1 MILSVQNIC
10 KTYLDYESN
19 FKRFAS
25 WFSKNKKNKEE
36 KNVKTVLKDV
46 SFDVGAGEVVGL
58 IGQNGAGKS
67 TLLKIISRT
76 LKPSSGRVTSGAKI
90 SSILEL
96 GMGFHG
102 DLTGR
107 QNAYQSCSLM
117 GYSKEQIDEII
128 TYIEDFAEIGEY
140 FDYPVRIYSSGMQM
154 RLAFSV
160 VTANRPDILIID
172 EALSVGDVYFQHKSF
187 DKIKEFKSLGTTLII
202 VSHDSG
208 AIKSICDRVILLEK
222 GQILKDGEPEAVL
235 DYYNALISKK
245 QDVQISQIT
254 LQNGKIATISGNKK
268 ACIKNVEILD
278 AAGKKIQNLEVGKKI
293 KLKVTV
299 QANENLPSLVLGYQI
314 KNRFSQVV
322 YGTNTYHLKQA
333 LKNLKKGEEYDF
345 SFEFDANLGV
355 GSFSVTIALH
365 DSDNH
370 LQNNYEWR
378 DNAIIFNVVNFS
390 KPDFVGLAYLEPS
403 LEIKRIN
410 G

>member
-25 WFSKNKKNKEE
+25 WFSKNKEE
-36 KNVKTVLKDV
+36 KNVKTVLKNV

-67 TLLKIISRT
+67 TLLKIISHT

-128 TYIEDFAEIGEY
+128 AYIEDFAEIGEY

-245 QDVQISQIT
+245 QDVQISQVA
-254 LQNGKIATISGNKK
+254 LENGKTATISGNKK

-299 QANENLPSLVLGYQI
+299 QANENLPSLILGYQI

>member
-25 WFSKNKKNKEE
+25 WFSKNKEE

-67 TLLKIISRT
+67 TLLKIISHT

-128 TYIEDFAEIGEY
+128 AYIEDFAEIGEY

-245 QDVQISQIT
+245 QDVQISQVA
-254 LQNGKIATISGNKK
+254 LENGKIATVSGNKK

-299 QANENLPSLVLGYQI
+299 QANENLLSLVLGYQI

-403 LEIKRIN
+403 LEVKRIN

>member
-25 WFSKNKKNKEE
+25 WFSKNKEE

-245 QDVQISQIT
+245 QDVQISQVA
-254 LQNGKIATISGNKK
+254 LQNGKTATISGNKK

-299 QANENLPSLVLGYQI
+299 QANENLPSLILGYQI

>member
-25 WFSKNKKNKEE
+25 WFSKNKEE

-128 TYIEDFAEIGEY
+128 AYIEDFAEIGEY

-254 LQNGKIATISGNKK
+254 LQNGKIATVSGNKK

-403 LEIKRIN
+403 LEIKRMN

>member
-10 KTYLDYESN
+10 NTYLDYESN
-19 FKRFAS
+19 IKRFAS
-25 WFSKNKKNKEE
+25 WFSKNKEE

-245 QDVQISQIT
+245 QDVQISQIA
-254 LQNGKIATISGNKK
+254 LQNGKTATVSGNKK

-378 DNAIIFNVVNFS
+378 DNAIIFNVINFS

>member
-25 WFSKNKKNKEE
+25 WFSKNKEE

-67 TLLKIISRT
+67 TLLKIISHT
-76 LKPSSGRVTSGAKI
+76 LKPSSGRVTSSAKI

-128 TYIEDFAEIGEY
+128 AYIEDFAEIGEY
-140 FDYPVRIYSSGMQM
+140 FDYPVRFYSSGMQM

-254 LQNGKIATISGNKK
+254 LQNGKTATVSGNKK

>member
-19 FKRFAS
+19 VKRFAS
-25 WFSKNKKNKEE
+25 WFSKNKEE

-76 LKPSSGRVTSGAKI
+76 LKPSSGCVTSGAKI

-128 TYIEDFAEIGEY
+128 AYIEDFAEIGEY

-245 QDVQISQIT
+245 QDVQISQVA
-254 LQNGKIATISGNKK
+254 LENGKTATISGNKK

>member
-25 WFSKNKKNKEE
+25 WFSKNKEE

-67 TLLKIISRT
+67 TLLKIISHT
-76 LKPSSGRVTSGAKI
+76 LKPSSGRVTSSAKI

-128 TYIEDFAEIGEY
+128 AYIEDFAEIGEY

-254 LQNGKIATISGNKK
+254 LQNGKTATISGNKK

-410 G
+410 E

>member
-25 WFSKNKKNKEE
+25 WFSKNKEE

-128 TYIEDFAEIGEY
+128 AYIEDFAEIGEY

-254 LQNGKIATISGNKK
+254 LENGKTATVSGNKK

-299 QANENLPSLVLGYQI
+299 LANENLPSLVLGYQI

-403 LEIKRIN
+403 LKIKRIN

>member
-19 FKRFAS
+19 FKRFVS
-25 WFSKNKKNKEE
+25 WFSKNKEE

-128 TYIEDFAEIGEY
+128 AYIEDFAEIGEY

-254 LQNGKIATISGNKK
+254 LQNGKTATVSGNKK

-278 AAGKKIQNLEVGKKI
+278 TTGKKIQNLEVGKKI

-299 QANENLPSLVLGYQI
+299 LANENLPSLVLGYQI

>member
-25 WFSKNKKNKEE
+25 WFSKNKEE

-67 TLLKIISRT
+67 TLLKIISHT

-128 TYIEDFAEIGEY
+128 AYIEDFAEIGEY

-254 LQNGKIATISGNKK
+254 LQNGKTATVSGNKK

-378 DNAIIFNVVNFS
+378 DNAIIFNVINFS

>member
-1 MILSVQNIC
+1 MILSVENIC

-25 WFSKNKKNKEE
+25 WFSKNKEE

-67 TLLKIISRT
+67 TLLKIISHT
-76 LKPSSGRVTSGAKI
+76 LKPSSGRVTSSAKI

-128 TYIEDFAEIGEY
+128 AYIEDFAEIGEY

-245 QDVQISQIT
+245 QDVQISQVA
-254 LQNGKIATISGNKK
+254 LENGKIATISGNKK

-355 GSFSVTIALH
+355 GSFSVTLALH

-403 LEIKRIN
+403 LEVKRIN

>member
-25 WFSKNKKNKEE
+25 WFSKNKEE

-245 QDVQISQIT
+245 QDVQISQIA
-254 LQNGKIATISGNKK
+254 LENGKTATISGNKK

-355 GSFSVTIALH
+355 GSFSVTLALH

>member
-25 WFSKNKKNKEE
+25 WFSKNKEE

-67 TLLKIISRT
+67 TLLKIISHT
-76 LKPSSGRVTSGAKI
+76 LKPSSGRVTSSAKI

-128 TYIEDFAEIGEY
+128 AYIEDFAEIGEY

-245 QDVQISQIT
+245 QDVQISQVA
-254 LQNGKIATISGNKK
+254 LENGKIATISGNKK

-278 AAGKKIQNLEVGKKI
+278 VAGKKIQNLEVGKKI

-390 KPDFVGLAYLEPS
+390 KPDFVGLAYLEPN

>member
-19 FKRFAS
+19 FKRFTS
-25 WFSKNKKNKEE
+25 WFSKNKEE

-67 TLLKIISRT
+67 TLLKIISHT
-76 LKPSSGRVTSGAKI
+76 LKPSSGRVTSSAKI

-128 TYIEDFAEIGEY
+128 AYIEDFAEIGEY

-245 QDVQISQIT
+245 QDVQISQVA
-254 LQNGKIATISGNKK
+254 LENGKIATISGNKK

-293 KLKVTV
+293 KLKITV

-322 YGTNTYHLKQA
+322 YGTNTYYLKQA

>member
-25 WFSKNKKNKEE
+25 WFSKNKEE

-67 TLLKIISRT
+67 TLLKIISHT
-76 LKPSSGRVTSGAKI
+76 LKPSSGRVTSSAKI

-128 TYIEDFAEIGEY
+128 AYIEDFAEIGEY

-245 QDVQISQIT
+245 QDVQISQVA
-254 LQNGKIATISGNKK
+254 LENGKIATISGNKK

-390 KPDFVGLAYLEPS
+390 KPDFVGLAYLEPN

>member
-25 WFSKNKKNKEE
+25 WFSKNKEE

-245 QDVQISQIT
+245 QDVQISQVA
-254 LQNGKIATISGNKK
+254 LENGKTATISGNKK

-299 QANENLPSLVLGYQI
+299 LANENLPSLVLGYQI

-355 GSFSVTIALH
+355 GSFSVTLALH